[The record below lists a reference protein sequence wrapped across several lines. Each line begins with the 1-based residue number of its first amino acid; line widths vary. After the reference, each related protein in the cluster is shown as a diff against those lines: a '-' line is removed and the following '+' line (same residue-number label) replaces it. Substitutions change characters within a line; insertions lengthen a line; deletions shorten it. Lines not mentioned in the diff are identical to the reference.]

1 MNDILTTDE
10 VADLL
15 QCDVATVENKLRQG
29 ELPGIKPGRSWMCP
43 RVALLEVLNQQA
55 HQNIT
60 VRPSRQPTVA
70 ATAPRRGR
78 MRSALPSLSQVPSP

>member
-15 QCDVATVENKLRQG
+15 QCDVVTVEGKLRRG

-43 RVALLEVLNQQA
+43 RVALLDALNQQA
-55 HQNIT
+55 RENVAI
-60 VRPSRQPTVA
+60 RPSPQPIVA
-70 ATAPRRGR
+70 APKPQRGR
-78 MRSALPSLSQVPSP
+78 MRNALPSLSPVPSP

>member
-15 QCDVATVENKLRQG
+15 QCDVVTVENKLRQG

-60 VRPSRQPTVA
+60 ARPSRQPINSPTPVQ
-70 ATAPRRGR
+70 RGR
-78 MRSALPSLSQVPSP
+78 RRSPIPQL

>member
-15 QCDVATVENKLRQG
+15 QCDVVTVEGKLRRG

-43 RVALLEVLNQQA
+43 RVALLDVLNQQA
-55 HQNIT
+55 RENIAI
-60 VRPSRQPTVA
+60 RPAALPTVA
-70 ATAPRRGR
+70 VTKPQRGR
-78 MRSALPSLSQVPSP
+78 SRSAIPQL

>member
-10 VADLL
+10 VAELL
-15 QCDVATVENKLRQG
+15 QCDVLTVENKLRKG

-55 HQNIT
+55 HQNIAIR
-60 VRPSRQPTVA
+60 VSPQPMNSPA
-70 ATAPRRGR
+70 LAQRGR
-78 MRSALPSLSQVPSP
+78 RRSTIPDLG

>member
-15 QCDVATVENKLRQG
+15 QCDVATVEGKLRRG

-43 RVALLEVLNQQA
+43 RVALLDVLNQQA
-55 HQNIT
+55 RENIVT
-60 VRPSRQPTVA
+60 RPAVQPTVV
-70 ATAPRRGR
+70 ATKPQRGR
-78 MRSALPSLSQVPSP
+78 TRTSPPSLC

>member
-15 QCDVATVENKLRQG
+15 QCDVSTVENKLRQG

-43 RVALLEVLNQQA
+43 KVALLEVLNQQA

-60 VRPSRQPTVA
+60 VRKVPTPTVVQ
-70 ATAPRRGR
+70 PVQRGR
-78 MRSALPSLSQVPSP
+78 RRSSIPDLG

>member
-15 QCDVATVENKLRQG
+15 QCDVTTVEDKLRRG

-43 RVALLEVLNQQA
+43 RLALLDTLNRQA
-55 HQNIT
+55 VANLSR
-60 VRPSRQPTVA
+60 VSAPSPQRGK
-70 ATAPRRGR
+70 PRN
-78 MRSALPSLSQVPSP
+78 AVPSLTQASNP

>member
-1 MNDILTTDE
+1 MNDILTTNE

-15 QCDVATVENKLRQG
+15 QCDVTTVEDKLRRG

-55 HQNIT
+55 HQNIS
-60 VRPSRQPTVA
+60 VRPSRQPLNSPTPVQ
-70 ATAPRRGR
+70 RGR
-78 MRSALPSLSQVPSP
+78 RRSAIPDLA

>member
-15 QCDVATVENKLRQG
+15 QCDVVTVENKLRKG

-43 RVALLEVLNQQA
+43 RVALMEVLNQQA
-55 HQNIT
+55 HQNIA
-60 VRPSRQPTVA
+60 VYI
-70 ATAPRRGR
+70 APPPMSVPAQRGR
-78 MRSALPSLSQVPSP
+78 RRSTIPDLG